1 MLAFYIQRATSG
13 YIRPW
18 RKRALCSRLNF
29 DHVEID
35 HQGETPIYQQLA
47 AILRARISSGEL
59 AVGRP
64 IPSEQALAQEY
75 GVARLTARKAVGLL
89 RDEGLVKHV
98 VGRGTFVQPPA
109 KSS

>member
-1 MLAFYIQRATSG
+1 VQPTYR
-13 YIRPW
+13 
-18 RKRALCSRLNF
+18 

-47 AILRARISSGEL
+47 EILRARIASGEL

-64 IPSEQALAQEY
+64 IPSEETLAQQY

-89 RDEGLVKHV
+89 RGEGLVKHV
-98 VGRGTFVQPPA
+98 TGRGTFVQPPA
-109 KSS
+109 E

>member
-1 MLAFYIQRATSG
+1 M
-13 YIRPW
+13 
-18 RKRALCSRLNF
+18 
-29 DHVEID
+29 EID
-35 HQGETPIYQQLA
+35 HHGETPIYQQLA

-64 IPSEQALAQEY
+64 IPSEQTLAQEY

>member
-1 MLAFYIQRATSG
+1 M
-13 YIRPW
+13 
-18 RKRALCSRLNF
+18 
-29 DHVEID
+29 EID

-47 AILRARISSGEL
+47 AILRARIASGEL

-64 IPSEQALAQEY
+64 IPSEETLSQQY

-98 VGRGTFVQPPA
+98 PGPRHLRTAARDVVMSGAHAPVQP
-109 KSS
+109 SSRS